1 MPALPLRRTLLFV
14 VLLALAAGFAVG
26 PLPWIAAALLVG
38 ALVAVDLVRAA
49 LRGRFGVDVIA
60 LLAVLG
66 AVSVGEYL
74 AGAIIALMV
83 ASGTAL
89 EEFAAARARRELG
102 ALIGRTPRVAH
113 RTTPAG
119 LEDVPIASVT
129 AGQVLLVKS
138 GEIVPVDGIA
148 QDAALLDESAL
159 TGEPVPV
166 ERVEGSAVSSGVVNA
181 GGPFRLCATASAAD
195 STQEAVIRLV
205 RQAEES
211 RAPMVRLADRWA
223 LVFLAA
229 TLGLAA
235 LAWTLADAER
245 AVAVLVVATPCPLIL
260 AAPIA
265 LVCGLSR
272 SARRGV
278 IVKDAGV
285 LERLARIRT
294 VLFDKTGTL
303 TSGTPR
309 VTGVETLDGYDPDA
323 VLRLAAAL
331 AETSQHVVS
340 QAIVAAAR
348 ASDVG
353 PPAASAVEEIAGG
366 GLAGVVEGRRV
377 MLGSAGMLRAAGL
390 PPPSEGAIA
399 RLATAAASVAW
410 VAVDDRVAGALLLS
424 DRVRPDAAR
433 ALRGLRSA
441 GIRRLVMVS
450 GDRAASAESVGTA
463 LGLDAVHAELSPAGK
478 IACIAAERAAGPT
491 VMVGDGINDAPALA
505 AADVGIAMGAR
516 GAAAA
521 AEAADVVLLVDR
533 LDRIPEAIG
542 IARRARTLALQSILL
557 GMGLSLAAMLAA
569 AAGALPVIAGALL
582 QEAIDA
588 AAILNA
594 LRVLSAGHAPAPLG
608 DRAAVGRVVTEHAEL
623 RRLLE
628 RMRRLADRMEPHA
641 SRPAE
646 DLRQLQRE
654 LSRILLPHQAA
665 EERAVFPDLAQRLG
679 GRDPLGAMNRM
690 HAEIADLAGRF
701 DALVAGLGPDGAS
714 HGEVREAR
722 RLLHALDAVIGLHLV
737 AEEELLAE
745 VEDLP
750 QR

>member
-366 GLAGVVEGRRV
+366 GLAGVVE
-377 MLGSAGMLRAAGL
+377 
-390 PPPSEGAIA
+390 
-399 RLATAAASVAW
+399 
-410 VAVDDRVAGALLLS
+410 
-424 DRVRPDAAR
+424 
-433 ALRGLRSA
+433 
-441 GIRRLVMVS
+441 
-450 GDRAASAESVGTA
+450 
-463 LGLDAVHAELSPAGK
+463 
-478 IACIAAERAAGPT
+478 
-491 VMVGDGINDAPALA
+491 
-505 AADVGIAMGAR
+505 
-516 GAAAA
+516 
-521 AEAADVVLLVDR
+521 
-533 LDRIPEAIG
+533 
-542 IARRARTLALQSILL
+542 
-557 GMGLSLAAMLAA
+557 
-569 AAGALPVIAGALL
+569 
-582 QEAIDA
+582 
-588 AAILNA
+588 
-594 LRVLSAGHAPAPLG
+594 
-608 DRAAVGRVVTEHAEL
+608 
-623 RRLLE
+623 
-628 RMRRLADRMEPHA
+628 
-641 SRPAE
+641 
-646 DLRQLQRE
+646 
-654 LSRILLPHQAA
+654 
-665 EERAVFPDLAQRLG
+665 
-679 GRDPLGAMNRM
+679 
-690 HAEIADLAGRF
+690 
-701 DALVAGLGPDGAS
+701 
-714 HGEVREAR
+714 
-722 RLLHALDAVIGLHLV
+722 
-737 AEEELLAE
+737 
-745 VEDLP
+745 
-750 QR
+750 